1 MERNDPRFLEETR
14 AERERLSAIFDD
26 LEPAQ
31 WSAVSLCGGW
41 RVREVLAHMTMP
53 FRLSGPRF
61 LGGMVRARFRFDA
74 FADLDARRA
83 TAAMT
88 DRALAALYRSNI
100 EHPWRPLGGGRAGA
114 LSHEVVHG
122 LDITEPL
129 GLPGPSAERIGLVL
143 GAAGPRSLA
152 YFGVDLAGWR
162 LVATDADAAVGD
174 GAALRLPAKDLLLI
188 VTGRKA
194 LAEAAEGI

>member
-1 MERNDPRFLEETR
+1 MERDDPRFAEQTR

-26 LEPAQ
+26 LAPAQ
-31 WSAVSLCGGW
+31 WSAYSLCEGW

-61 LGGMVRARFRFDA
+61 FGGMVRARFRFDA
-74 FADLDARRA
+74 FADRDARRA

-88 DRALAALYRSNI
+88 DGELAALYRSNVA
-100 EHPWRPLGGGRAGA
+100 HPWRPPGGGPAGA

-129 GLPGPSAERIGLVL
+129 GLPAPPAERIGLVL
-143 GAAGPRSLA
+143 GGAGSRNFA
-152 YFGVDLAGWR
+152 YFGVDLERRR
-162 LVATDADAAVGD
+162 LVATDADAVVGD
-174 GAALRLPAKDLLLI
+174 GEELHLPAKDLLLI

-194 LAEAAEGI
+194 LADATDGM